1 MALMMQFSISRE
13 LLQVIGPEKM
23 MQLLMLPGFTLNSIN
38 SSPPDTWLRQTFTR
52 FDGALARRA
61 RYSVDLLVG
70 DEPSFCAAEAAL
82 PIRKSRYLDYPIYGN
97 PDRAALM
104 RQGCAMS
111 MNADFADFFGLT
123 AADDFLPGAQ

>member
-23 MQLLMLPGFTLNSIN
+23 MQLLLLPRSTLNSIN

-52 FDGALARRA
+52 FNGALARRA
-61 RYSVDLLVG
+61 RYSVDLFVG

-82 PIRKSRYLDYPIYGN
+82 PIRKSRYLDYLIYGN
-97 PDRAALM
+97 PNRAALM
-104 RQGCAMS
+104 RQGCATS
-111 MNADFADFFGLT
+111 LNANFFHAVDL
-123 AADDFLPGAQ
+123 AALELAGG

>member
-1 MALMMQFSISRE
+1 
-13 LLQVIGPEKM
+13 M

-61 RYSVDLLVG
+61 RYSVDLLVV

-104 RQGCAMS
+104 RQGCATS
-111 MNADFADFFGLT
+111 LNANFFHAVDL
-123 AADDFLPGAQ
+123 AALELAGG